1 MKSLNKKIVLQA
13 GLLLFTLVSLI
24 SCKKWLEEKP
34 YSLYAAETYFTNV
47 SEAKKSVLGA
57 YEPLSNSYT
66 YGFYSS
72 LVFDIDSDLGQ
83 MDGTGFS
90 NDNRTLAHYNFT
102 PGHAYLANFWTT
114 IYNGINRA
122 NLVIQ
127 KVPQMDLFQNGSDA
141 DKTELKRILGEA
153 KFLRG
158 LYYFDLVRFF
168 GDVPFKLEPTQAT
181 DNMSIGKTDRE
192 VIYDQ
197 IIKDM
202 LEAAQDIPWVS
213 KITLDERISKGA
225 VKGILARVYLGR
237 GGYSLRQ
244 DGTMKRPANYKDY
257 YAAALQ
263 QTKEIMES
271 GEHSL
276 NPSYETIF
284 RNYCQLKLEPKES
297 MFEVAFFNATGGN
310 DNSGYIGTWNS
321 PVCNP
326 ASSYGRAN
334 SFYKTLPI
342 FQKSYAAADLRRDV
356 AVATFQI
363 DASNQIVQYTG
374 SNDRLWAPGKWRR
387 NWQNTSPKDLNN
399 TDINW
404 VLLRYAD
411 VLLMRAEAENE
422 VNSGPNAAAYEAVN
436 MVRRRGYG
444 LSVTATSAVA
454 DIAAGLSKE
463 QFLTMLQKERA
474 FELCFEGFRKFDL
487 TRWNII
493 GKTLRETEAALKAYR
508 NNFPYIAGTYFR
520 DNKHELYPIPTR
532 EIELDPKITQNPN
545 Y

>member
-1 MKSLNKKIVLQA
+1 MKIRNRNNA
-13 GLLLFTLVSLI
+13 LLTGILILISVSI
-24 SCKKWLEEKP
+24 SSCKKWLEEKP
-34 YSLYAAETYFTNV
+34 YSLYAAETYFTSV
-47 SEAKKSVLGA
+47 AQAKKAVLGA

-90 NDNRTLAHYNFT
+90 NDNRTLAHYNVT
-102 PGHAYLANFWTT
+102 PGHSYIANFWTT

-127 KVPQMDLFQNGSDA
+127 KIPAMDLFQNGTDA
-141 DKTELKRILGEA
+141 DKTALKQILAEA

-168 GDVPFKLEPTQAT
+168 GDVPFRLDATQAT

-192 VIYDQ
+192 QIYDQ

-202 LEAAQDIPWVS
+202 LEAIEDIPWNS
-213 KITLDERISKGA
+213 QKETDERVSKGA

-244 DGTMKRPANYKDY
+244 DGTMKRPENYKEY

-263 QTKEIMES
+263 QTKEVMES
-271 GEHSL
+271 GEHAL
-276 NPSYETIF
+276 NASYEAIF

-297 MFEVAFFNATGGN
+297 MFEVAFFNATGEN
-310 DNSGYIGTWNS
+310 ANSGVIGTWNS
-321 PVCNP
+321 PVCDA

-334 SFYKTLPI
+334 SFYKALPI

-363 DASNQIVQYTG
+363 NASNAIVQYTG
-374 SNDRLWAPGKWRR
+374 NNDRLWAPGKWRR
-387 NWQNTSPKDLNN
+387 NWQNPSPKNLNN

-422 VNSGPNAAAYEAVN
+422 VNEGPTAAAYDAVN
-436 MVRRRGYG
+436 MVRRRGFG
-444 LSVTATSAVA
+444 LPVTTPSATA
-454 DIAAGLSKE
+454 DIPAGLAKD

-474 FELCFEGFRKFDL
+474 FELCYEGFRKFDL
-487 TRWNII
+487 IRWNII
-493 GKTLRETEAALKAYR
+493 GKTLRDTEAALKAYR
-508 NNFPYIAGTYFR
+508 SNFPYIAGTYFK
-520 DNKHELYPIPTR
+520 DNKHELYPIPSR
-532 EIELDPKITQNPN
+532 EIELDPKLTQNPN